1 VVIHSLPG
9 CPQLTVIR
17 HTGRTKAG
25 TVDCVNELPPGLHGA
40 HRRVALQ
47 HELGPLRVR
56 ALLREGRLVA
66 MTREVLV
73 ERPRQLELRTR
84 AAAALLLGGERAVL
98 TSHTA
103 ASLFGCTAASSG
115 RVQLLVGYDRPLRP
129 TADIA
134 VHHGVYDESDVVL
147 LDGLRVYA
155 LECALTE
162 LLCRASRDTALA
174 CADQAIALTPPESRG
189 EFRAEVANRIET
201 RRDSRGRRR
210 AAILL
215 DLATGLAE
223 SPAESW
229 LLLRLFDAG
238 LPVPAQ
244 QVPVT
249 DMDGNVRYRLDFAW
263 EEVRLAL
270 EYDGFAA
277 HVGRSL
283 RDAAREAD
291 LRRLGWTVIRATV
304 ADLREPVELLAA
316 IRQAFWRRVAA

>member
-1 VVIHSLPG
+1 L
-9 CPQLTVIR
+9 
-17 HTGRTKAG
+17 
-25 TVDCVNELPPGLHGA
+25 ELPRGLHGA
-40 HRRVALQ
+40 HRRAILQ
-47 HELGPLRVR
+47 RDLGVRRVR

-66 MTREVLV
+66 VARDVLV
-73 ERPRQLELRTR
+73 DRTCQLELRTR
-84 AAAALLLGGERAVL
+84 AAAALLMGGDRAVL

-103 ASLFGCTAASSG
+103 ATLFGCTAASSG
-115 RVQLLVGYDRPLRP
+115 RVHILVSYDRPLRS
-129 TADIA
+129 TQDVA
-134 VHHGVYDESDVVL
+134 VHHGVYDEGDIVL

-155 LECALTE
+155 LDCALTE

-174 CADQAIALTPPESRG
+174 CADQALALTPPESRAA
-189 EFRAEVANRIET
+189 FRAEVASRIAT

-210 AAILL
+210 AEILL

-238 LPVPAQ
+238 LPIPAQ

-249 DMDGNVRYRLDFAW
+249 DLDGNERYRLDFAW
-263 EEVRLAL
+263 EEVRVAL

-277 HVGRSL
+277 HVGRGS

-291 LRRLGWTVIRATV
+291 LRRLGWTVIRATA
-304 ADLREPVELLAA
+304 ADLKDPAELLAA
-316 IRQAFWRRVAA
+316 IRQAFWRQVAA